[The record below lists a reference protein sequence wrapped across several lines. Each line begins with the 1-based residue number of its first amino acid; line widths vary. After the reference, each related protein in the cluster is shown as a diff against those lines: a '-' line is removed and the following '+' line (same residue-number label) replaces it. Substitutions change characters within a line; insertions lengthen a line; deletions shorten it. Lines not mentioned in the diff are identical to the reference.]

1 MATYSYQQIKDL
13 WIMYGGDPAK
23 ASVAAAVAMAES
35 GGRSDATNT
44 SNSNGSIDR
53 GLFQINSIHGANS
66 TYDLATNV
74 RYAIQLSQNGTNWS
88 PWTVYKS
95 GAYRKYLD
103 NPNADVGSGGATNVG
118 LEIPNPLDAL
128 KTISDNIGQIIKAG
142 EWFADVHNVIRI
154 VQVGMGAVLTLIGI
168 AILNQGLV
176 MKVMDSPPVQ
186 AAVSTAAKAAMV

>member
-1 MATYSYQQIKDL
+1 MATYSYNQIKDL
-13 WIMYGGDPAK
+13 WVMYGGDPAK

-35 GGRSDATNT
+35 GGRSDATNA

-74 RYAIQLSQNGTNWS
+74 RYAIQLSKNGNDWS

-118 LEIPNPLDAL
+118 LDIPNPLDGIKDIADKL
-128 KTISDNIGQIIKAG
+128 GQVIKAG
-142 EWFADVHNVIRI
+142 EWFANPHNIIRI
-154 VQVGMGAVLTLIGI
+154 IQVQAGLALCLAGLF
-168 AILNQGLV
+168 ILNSALV
-176 MKVMDSPPVQ
+176 MKVAEPIVK
-186 AAVSTAAKAAMV
+186 AVGAVV